1 MGTTEVGNTLGGK
14 SGKMGSI
21 RMGVYTGMG
30 RRQNR
35 WIPIHMYGH
44 YLSLLRPTLHRGPT
58 ISLLWAYHEPLVG
71 LTSVSSGPT
80 KGLVLRAFPEPLA
93 EICYPS

>member
-1 MGTTEVGNTLGGK
+1 VGTTEVGNTLGGK

-35 WIPIHMYGH
+35 WIPIQ
-44 YLSLLRPTLHRGPT
+44 LLLQILLLLAVYSTNAQIAYVLLMLVACSNPPF
-58 ISLLWAYHEPLVG
+58 ISNKEN
-71 LTSVSSGPT
+71 
-80 KGLVLRAFPEPLA
+80 
-93 EICYPS
+93 